1 MLFRSKVTG
10 TKRYDEQLLLS
21 ISGLSVGDKLLI
33 PGGDNIS
40 KAITNLWNQRLF
52 SNIQIFYTRLEAGN
66 TLFLEIRVFER
77 PALSKYFLKGV
88 RKTDDDELRGKTGL
102 VVGRVVTE
110 NVKLTAIQAIQKYF
124 TEKGFQSAS
133 VKVDEV
139 PDPALPNSVILNFNI
154 SKGSKV
160 RIDEVRIFGNDM
172 VSETRVK
179 KQLKGTKEMSKMTLY
194 PSQEASPYGV
204 NKPYTADEYFHDAG
218 YLS

>member
-1 MLFRSKVTG
+1 MHRSFALNCFVLFCFCCISGIAYGQDKTDTLPDSIDPELLNLMNTKVPKEYTLGGIKVTG

-110 NVKLTAIQAIQKYF
+110 IGRAHV
-124 TEKGFQSAS
+124 
-133 VKVDEV
+133 
-139 PDPALPNSVILNFNI
+139 
-154 SKGSKV
+154 
-160 RIDEVRIFGNDM
+160 
-172 VSETRVK
+172 
-179 KQLKGTKEMSKMTLY
+179 
-194 PSQEASPYGV
+194 
-204 NKPYTADEYFHDAG
+204 
-218 YLS
+218 